1 MRVTGQSQM
10 NSVLYIE
17 NSPSVFARTAKM
29 LSKLGYFL
37 YVAENGQEGLRIY
50 HEVKPDIII
59 TGLSMPIMNGLEL
72 IKEIRSSDENTEI
85 IVTIEK
91 NEVELLLNTF
101 DLNINQYLAKP
112 FEIEQLS
119 AALCRCTAR
128 LDRAKSAKLQKENHS
143 LLIKAL
149 DHCPSMITITDRNGT
164 IKYVNSQVNVV
175 TGRSTNELVGKH
187 VTRLFSGSSEAGKS
201 INDALLQ
208 EQAWKGELVLQD
220 GSGSALIEQAIVS
233 PVHGQTGELKHFI
246 LYSEDVTRRK
256 AAEEEIRKLNS
267 ELEYRVLKR
276 TALLEATNRE
286 LDEFCDAISHELCG
300 PLSRLQ
306 GLSKALFE
314 DLNDT
319 LNESGRGYLQ
329 RINQTSF
336 QLKHIIDALLSLS
349 QLTRRGISVQNVN
362 LSVITTSIAQGLS
375 TSDPERKARFFV
387 APDIIVKGDNV
398 LLKLVMENLLL
409 YAWKSTEGHIP
420 AQIEFGIA
428 RSNGKAVYFVRDNG
442 CGFDMKYSNKLFKLF
457 NRIQSNHNK
466 STISSG
472 TELATAQ
479 RVIQRHGGRIW
490 AEGELEKGST
500 FYFTL

>member
-1 MRVTGQSQM
+1 MKVTGRSEM
-10 NSVLYIE
+10 CSVLYVE

-50 HEVKPDIII
+50 NEVKPDIII
-59 TGLSMPIMNGLEL
+59 TDLSMPILNGLEL
-72 IKEIRSSDENTEI
+72 IKAIRTSDAHIEI

-91 NEVELLLNTF
+91 CDAELLFSTF
-101 DLNINQYLAKP
+101 DLSINHYLAKP
-112 FEIEQLS
+112 VEIDQLS
-119 AALCRCTAR
+119 AALCRCMDR
-128 LDRAKSAKLQKENHS
+128 LNKAKSVLMQQENHS
-143 LLIKAL
+143 LLKKAL
-149 DHCPSMITITDRNGT
+149 DHCPSMITITDSNGT
-164 IKYVNSQVNVV
+164 IKYINSQVKAV
-175 TGRSTNELVGKH
+175 TGIPLNELVGKH
-187 VTRLFSGSSEAGKS
+187 VTRLFNGSSEAGKS
-201 INDALLQ
+201 IHDALSQ
-208 EQAWKGELVLQD
+208 EQVWKGELVLKD
-220 GSGSALIEQAIVS
+220 GSGSELVEQAIVS
-233 PVHGQTGELKHFI
+233 PVYSESGELKHFI

-256 AAEEEIRKLNS
+256 AAEEEIRKLNA

-276 TALLEATNRE
+276 TALLDATNRE

-319 LNESGRGYLQ
+319 LSENGREYLQ

-336 QLKHIIDALLSLS
+336 QLKHIIDAMLNLS

-362 LSVITTSIAQGLS
+362 LSAIATSIAQGLS
-375 TSDPERKARFFV
+375 SSDPGRKAKFYV
-387 APDIIVKGDNV
+387 APDIIVKGDHV
-398 LLKLVMENLLL
+398 LLKLVMENLLS

-466 STISSG
+466 STVSSG

-479 RVIQRHGGRIW
+479 RIIQRHGGRIW
-490 AEGELEKGST
+490 AEGEQEKGST